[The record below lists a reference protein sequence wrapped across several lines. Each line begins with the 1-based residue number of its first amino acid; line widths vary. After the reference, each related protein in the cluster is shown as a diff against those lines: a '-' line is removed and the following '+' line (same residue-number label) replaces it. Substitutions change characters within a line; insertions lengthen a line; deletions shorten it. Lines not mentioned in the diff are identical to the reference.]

1 MLEKIEDRSR
11 RGHQGIRWL
20 DGITNAMDTNLGKLQ
35 EMRRD
40 RAVGMLQS
48 MGSQRVRYDY
58 VTEQQKICK
67 SVMNYLGKR
76 R

>member
-11 RGHQGIRWL
+11 RGHQRIRWL

-35 EMRRD
+35 KMRRD